1 MLFFACFYQLGARLG
16 PAPKEIGWFF
26 ASTQTTKVYCKVAG
40 RESSNQPNFI
50 MHTTAF
56 VNPETTAKWIGCID
70 MGRYQRTVSEK
81 LQFFQKS
88 SKIRKLW
95 LQGHAHLPGQNN
107 YGMSVQYGQVFAYCL
122 MDWLSMKCANN
133 RSRQSG
139 NTCPMPNHGS
149 PWLIPIP

>member
-56 VNPETTAKWIGCID
+56 VNPETTAKC
-70 MGRYQRTVSEK
+70 
-81 LQFFQKS
+81 FQKS

-122 MDWLSMKCANN
+122 MD
-133 RSRQSG
+133 
-139 NTCPMPNHGS
+139 
-149 PWLIPIP
+149 